1 MKVLLIEPNYDSH
14 VIHPPL
20 GLGYLAAWLEREG
33 HKVSLYNGTL
43 HKARDEDFLSAIQI
57 FGPDLIGISLMT
69 RAHNKVKKLIAAIKN
84 EIGDMSPVVIG
95 GPQVTA
101 APAIVFKD
109 LNADFAVFG
118 EGELTL
124 ADLVRYLNVGR
135 KDFKEIPGLV
145 FKDQNGQILQNMAR
159 PLINN
164 LDTLPYPAWHL
175 MPPGKYRVAPIL
187 APAKGQPIA
196 QIMTGRGCPY
206 NCSFCASNSTWKRK
220 LRLRSAWHVLG
231 EIQMLIKDYG
241 VKEIHFCDDSFTSN
255 MKRAEE
261 ICDAIIAEKFNIHW
275 QCPNGIRGDRIND
288 TLLKKMK
295 KSGCYS
301 VGLGV
306 ESGNINILK
315 SVEKKLDLEEV
326 KRTLIRL
333 KEAGIL
339 SYGFFILGLPG
350 DTRATIE
357 ETIEFALRNPFN
369 RAWFNIFTPYPG
381 SPAFNEW
388 LGDRSFSEIDWDKH
402 DCNTAIYEGK
412 DYTAEELENYQKIA
426 ARRFYLRPK
435 ILLSVILNLGLKEIL
450 TLFMTRFFRKTIRI
464 VSNNNE

>member
-1 MKVLLIEPNYDSH
+1 MKIFLLEPNYDCH

-33 HKVSLYNGTL
+33 HDVTLYNGTL
-43 HKARDEDFLSAIQI
+43 HRATEQDILKSIES
-57 FGPDLIGISLMT
+57 FGPDMVGISVMT
-69 RAHNKVKKLIAAIKN
+69 RAHTKVKRH
-84 EIGDMSPVVIG
+84 IGSIHELFSDITVVVG

-101 APAIVFKD
+101 APVAVFED

-124 ADLVRYLNVGR
+124 SELVRSLEDGR
-135 KDFKEIPGLV
+135 KDFKEIQGLL
-145 FKDQNGQILQNMAR
+145 FRDEYGEIRHNSPR
-159 PLINN
+159 PFIEN
-164 LDTLPYPAWHL
+164 LDSLPYPAWHL
-175 MPPGKYRVAPIL
+175 MSPGGNRIAPIL

-220 LRLRSAWHVLG
+220 LRLRSAEHVLG
-231 EIQMLIKDYG
+231 EIRMLVEKYG

-261 ICDAIIAEKFNIHW
+261 ICDAIINEGLKIHW
-275 QCPNGIRGDRIND
+275 QCPNGIRGDRINE
-288 TLLKKMK
+288 TLLRKMK
-295 KSGCYS
+295 ESGCYA

-306 ESGNINILK
+306 ESANVEILK
-315 SVEKKLDLEEV
+315 KVEKKLDLDEI
-326 KRTLIRL
+326 KRTLVRL
-333 KEAGIL
+333 KDVGIL

-350 DTRATIE
+350 DTKKTIE
-357 ETIEFALRNPFN
+357 ETIDFATNNPFD

-381 SPAFNEW
+381 APAFNDW
-388 LGDRSFSEIDWDKH
+388 LGTSSFSEIDWDKH
-402 DCNTAIYEGK
+402 DCNTAIAVGG
-412 DYTAEELENYQKIA
+412 DLTAEELENYQKIA

-435 ILLSVILNLGLKEIL
+435 IFLSVLFSLGLKEIL
-450 TLFMTRFFRKTIRI
+450 TITMTRFFRKII
-464 VSNNNE
+464 KFG